1 MKSKLSKAKQGENTV
16 TDTKTTPQRLADYLE
31 SLAKDKSKP
40 EVYVKEG
47 YGSMITL
54 SWGNF
59 GYRVMPY
66 SQVPKEKLLAE
77 SLAKGLVKCLDG
89 TTLSAKPD
97 KGLQVK
103 VNAGLTFFALASQ
116 LVKGATADDVK
127 AATQSLADTGKWNVR
142 SSKSGYPF
150 RVTLLDRPN
159 GAVKTGKL
167 QGDVIG

>member
-16 TDTKTTPQRLADYLE
+16 TDTKTTPERLAGYLN
-31 SLAKDKSKP
+31 SLAVERSKP

-59 GYRVMPY
+59 GYVAMPY
-66 SQVPKEKLLAE
+66 GNVPKDKLVAD

-89 TTLSAKPD
+89 TPLPAKPD
-97 KGLQVK
+97 KSLQVK
-103 VNAGLTFFALASQ
+103 VNTGLTFFALASQ

-127 AATQSLADTGKWNVR
+127 AAAQSLADTGKWNVR

-150 RVTLLDRPN
+150 RLTLLDRPN
-159 GAVKTGKL
+159 GAVKTIRP
-167 QGDVIG
+167 QGEVIG